1 MRLLCVTGIKSDY
14 DILYPVLSEL
24 KKANHE
30 LLIVVS
36 GAHLS
41 DNHNNTYKKI
51 IEDGFKIDGHYKEWI
66 RVKDELSGE
75 YESHG
80 DKRMKREDF
89 LRIHSVKLQKTTFS
103 GQK

>member
-1 MRLLCVTGIKSDY
+1 MNKLYFKSIIKMIIKSKNVHNIFPESGPSWFWDGRSIILIWHFY
-14 DILYPVLSEL
+14 D
-24 KKANHE
+24 
-30 LLIVVS
+30 
-36 GAHLS
+36 
-41 DNHNNTYKKI
+41 
-51 IEDGFKIDGHYKEWI
+51 EDGFKIDGHYKEWI